1 MGGAGGLEV
10 GVDGCE
16 LDVQGGY
23 FAGWSERAGVL
34 SLTTDDLSAFRLR
47 LDEAYVWIGSPGRV

>member
-1 MGGAGGLEV
+1 M

-47 LDEAYVWIGSPGRV
+47 LDETYVWIGSPGRV